1 MIKLL
6 LSYGPT
12 VLSTL
17 LTLKDVIKTQ
27 KPSPVPHKVPSPIP
41 PAPHKVPSG
50 KVKPHKVKANANMD
64 KAGLFMSLIA
74 FIPPEFYKFFT
85 EVVLGIIT
93 NIFNLIFKIIR
104 GFSMVTFVIF
114 SLSLLY
120 SVYSFHFLKCYKI
133 CIPLVSDSIKY
144 YLPTLNPEVGDDM
157 SYVILII
164 LSLFLIWFIYNIMF
178 HKKQVYGTSF
188 AQNGY
193 GIPAPSK
200 ETAWGKAYLIIFYLS
215 CISGLIYI
223 GLFFTF
229 TLPALIL
236 TYGVIKTPVVQLVK
250 NYTEEDKLLWLN
262 DLKVILVDTGTPTR
276 VINETLNSLS
286 KMLSHIHTP
295 NELLVAANTLV
306 NKSFTAINAELKLSF
321 WTDVVMQH
329 KLAFLGLAII
339 VFIGIS
345 YIAYWK
351 KDLIAHDRAVNNAQ
365 HVLTKK
371 CYTELAAREDY
382 LAATLIIQADAIKRN
397 GAITAEIVE
406 QNKKFHANVQGM
418 LQGDF
423 WKEIKEHQDNVL
435 ALIPTQAYAI
445 QAVSDSVYKVS
456 GLDERIK
463 NYPVPEVIAAC
474 KGLRYQTV
482 INRPKGILQT
492 FLQAME
498 DIANWPIEALR
509 LINAESTA
517 KAYEARLA
525 ADHANFKPP
534 TPLLEWLTETY
545 PAEMAKKTGGFFSW
559 LKDNVGLW

>member
-1 MIKLL
+1 MIRLL

-17 LTLKDVIKTQ
+17 LTLKDVIKSQ

-104 GFSMVTFVIF
+104 GFSMVTFCIF

-120 SVYSFHFLKCYKI
+120 SVYSFHFLKGYKVS
-133 CIPLVSDSIKY
+133 IPFIKETIQY
-144 YLPTLNPEVGDDM
+144 YLPTLNPEVGNDM
-157 SYVILII
+157 SYVVIILI
-164 LSLFLIWFIYNIMF
+164 SLFLIWFIYTVMF
-178 HKKQVYGTSF
+178 YKKQVSGISF
-188 AQNGY
+188 TQNGY
-193 GIPAPSK
+193 GILPPSK
-200 ETAWGKAYLIIFYLS
+200 DTPWGKAYLIMFYLS

-229 TLPALIL
+229 TLPALIV
-236 TYGVIKTPVVQLVK
+236 TYGIIKTPVVELVK
-250 NYTEEDKLLWLN
+250 SYTYEEKVLWLN
-262 DLKVILVDTGTPTR
+262 DLKIILVDTGTPTR

-295 NELLVAANTLV
+295 NELLIAANTLI

-329 KLAFLGLAII
+329 KLAFLCLAIGA
-339 VFIGIS
+339 VLVIS

-351 KDLIAHDRAVNNAQ
+351 KDAIAHDRAVNNAL
-365 HVLTKK
+365 HGLTKK
-371 CYTELAAREDY
+371 SYAELAAREDY
-382 LAATLIIQADAIKRN
+382 LAATLIIHADAIKRN

-456 GLDERIK
+456 VLDASIK
-463 NYPVPEVIAAC
+463 NYPVNEVIDAC
-474 KGLRYQTV
+474 KGLRYQHV

-492 FLQAME
+492 FLQAIE

-509 LINAESTA
+509 LINAEATV

-534 TPLLEWLTETY
+534 IPLLEWLTETY
-545 PAEMAKKTGGFFSW
+545 PVEMAKKTGGFFSW